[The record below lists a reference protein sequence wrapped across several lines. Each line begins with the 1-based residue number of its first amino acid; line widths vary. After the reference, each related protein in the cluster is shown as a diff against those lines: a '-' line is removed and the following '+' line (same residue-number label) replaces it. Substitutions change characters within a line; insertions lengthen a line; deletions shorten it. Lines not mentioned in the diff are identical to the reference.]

1 ADGSLEF
8 MGRADEQVKV
18 RGFRIEPGEIE
29 AALLKH
35 PDVREAVVLAR
46 EDGPGGKR
54 LVAYVVP
61 HSAPLDDAPYSGR
74 EESLHGPDPREAGT
88 DGGAIRND
96 HSFQS
101 PARHDGARP
110 STTALREFL
119 QAHLPEHMV
128 PSAFVSLAAL
138 PLTPNGKVD
147 RKALPAP
154 DAQPTAS
161 GYHPPQMPIEEKL
174 AAIWATVLRV
184 QKVGRLDNF
193 FALGG
198 DSILS

>member
-1 ADGSLEF
+1 
-8 MGRADEQVKV
+8 
-18 RGFRIEPGEIE
+18 RIEPGEIE

-61 HSAPLDDAPYSGR
+61 HVPT
-74 EESLHGPDPREAGT
+74 T
-88 DGGAIRND
+88 D
-96 HSFQS
+96 
-101 PARHDGARP
+101 
-110 STTALREFL
+110 LREFL

-128 PSAFVSLAAL
+128 PSAFLPLEAL

-161 GYHPPQMPIEEKL
+161 GDHPPQTPIEEKL